1 MFRLRTPGVELT
13 ESDPTSPVAD
23 AELVAEALA
32 ADPEAPVPPPD
43 AVPLWT
49 LTDPGTSA
57 PLPAWYMPPPM
68 RARVLT
74 GWRRRLVRWNV
85 ALIIAS
91 FLAINAAGLC
101 NTYGQ
106 LHF

>member
-1 MFRLRTPGVELT
+1 VELT
-13 ESDPTSPVAD
+13 ESDPTPAVTDAD
-23 AELVAEALA
+23 LVAEALA
-32 ADPEAPVPPPD
+32 ADPEAPVPPD
-43 AVPLWT
+43 AVSLWT
-49 LTDPGTSA
+49 LTDPGTTA
-57 PLPAWYMPPPM
+57 PLPDWYMPPPI

-74 GWRRRLVRWNV
+74 GWRRHLLRWNV